1 MFEIDDIVTESSYET
16 MLSMFCAYEKALV
29 LESYGMCL
37 KDNDDIFQEGKTPE
51 RKTTLEKVI
60 WFIPDMIRKFIEF
73 IKKKL
78 DKLFGNKPTEIVNNI
93 KGTITGSKDDE
104 SKQKKIITTL
114 AAVGLTA
121 AATATGYVMYDKHKT
136 AVLTFEEDNTSN
148 NIGVIIVYDIPNMIK
163 SLENSV
169 DVSTDLMKLSS
180 TSDSSAYE
188 KQYKSIIKKLRD
200 ATKSLGEAV
209 KPNTTMNTGKS
220 DGKVYT
226 IQQLMKEVKQLS
238 DCIDKVDKSIKVS
251 KDRSFSNKSAKYE
264 NASQELNNEISN
276 WVSSFQTFMNKTS
289 NFISTLNGAIEVFG
303 SYDFFKD
310 GGSLTYDFA
319 YLSSLITYC
328 SYESSA
334 HGFYMTAINNPWQK
348 SSSKIEPSKTEFR
361 SLGQISEIISACF
374 ESGVVIKPVWGHIGN
389 NWFVLTPRFN
399 HKDVKGTDGYVHK
412 DTNENYGFVFK
423 SDKEFSKMV
432 QFIRNSSKAVLAEST
447 KHIMIP
453 TEPTDENFSGILI
466 DRSVLSKFM
475 YASQHSAT
483 GLSKDLQPADGEI
496 FFNVSGTPDEQAIRD
511 RLSSGIKD
519 EFVIK
524 NVKTKPGIMKIIIG
538 QPKQNKEPT
547 QST

>member
-16 MLSMFCAYEKALV
+16 MLSMFCTYEKALV

-60 WFIPDMIRKFIEF
+60 WFIPDMIGKFIEF

-78 DKLFGNKPTEIVNNI
+78 DKLFGNKPTEIVDNI

-104 SKQKKIITTL
+104 SRQKKIITTL

-136 AVLTFEEDNTSN
+136 AVLTFEEDNTG
-148 NIGVIIVYDIPNMIK
+148 NIGVMIVYDIPNMIK

-169 DVSTDLMKLSS
+169 DVSTDLMKLNS

-226 IQQLMKEVKQLS
+226 IQQLMKELKQLS
-238 DCIDKVDKSIKVS
+238 DCIDKVNRSIMVS

-289 NFISTLNGAIEVFG
+289 DFISTLNRAIEMFG
-303 SYDFFKD
+303 SGNFYKE
-310 GGSLTYDFA
+310 GGSITYNFE

-334 HGFYMTAINNPWQK
+334 HGFQMSAINNPWQK
-348 SSSKIEPSKTEFR
+348 SLNKIKPSKTEFDR
-361 SLGQISEIISACF
+361 LGQISKIISACF
-374 ESGVVIKPVWGHIGN
+374 ESGVIIKPVWGHIGN
-389 NWFVLTPRFN
+389 NWFVLTPRFI

-423 SDKEFSKMV
+423 SAEEFSKTA
-432 QFIRNSSKAVLAEST
+432 QFIRNSSKAVLVEST
-447 KHIMIP
+447 KFMMCP
-453 TEPTDENFSGILI
+453 TEPTNENLSGILI
-466 DRSVLSKFM
+466 DRSILSKFM
-475 YASQHSAT
+475 YLSQHSAT